1 MSDQELGFQFLSRRL
16 VMELSGREKE
26 MRYSS
31 SSGYNLASVGSAGGG
46 DDCRKIDNGATVF
59 KPSQVPHCRPLSQQ
73 EQETNPQQQLLE
85 QGCDPD
91 PDPVHVAGIVAGA
104 TIVSTTAGSNSK
116 ASVRYRE
123 CLKNH
128 AANIGGNIVDGCG
141 EFMPD
146 GEEGTLEALMCAACN
161 CHRNFHRKEV
171 DGETNGGTAHHLIHP
186 HPPTLASPPYLHR
199 QKFPKGFHAPPSTF
213 IVPPMSMAF
222 GTSIGAT
229 ESSSE
234 DLRAFT
240 SITGAAPA
248 APLPPPSMSKKRFR
262 TKFTQEQKDKM
273 LEYAE
278 KLGWRMQ
285 KQYEEQVQKLCAEV
299 GVKRQVF
306 KVWMHNNKNT
316 LKKQQQSPA
325 L

>member
-1 MSDQELGFQFLSRRL
+1 
-16 VMELSGREKE
+16 MELSGRDKE
-26 MRYSS
+26 MGFPP
-31 SSGYNLASVGSAGGG
+31 SSGYNPLASAGSGGGG
-46 DDCRKIDNGATVF
+46 DDHHNIDNGTTVF
-59 KPSQVPHCRPLSQQ
+59 KPPQIPHHHPLLQQQQ
-73 EQETNPQQQLLE
+73 ELNPQQQSLG
-85 QGCDPD
+85 QGCDPDPDPD
-91 PDPVHVAGIVAGA
+91 PDPVHVAGVLAGA
-104 TIVSTTAGSNSK
+104 TIASTIGGSNSK

-128 AANIGGNIVDGCG
+128 AANIGGNVVDGCG

-171 DGETNGGTAHHLIHP
+171 DGETIGRSAPHFHP
-186 HPPTLASPPYLHR
+186 LPPTLASPPYLHR
-199 QKFPKGFHAPPSTF
+199 QKFPKAFHAPPST
-213 IVPPMSMAF
+213 IIIPPMSMAF

-234 DLRAFT
+234 DLRAFD
-240 SITGAAPA
+240 SNAGAAP
-248 APLPPPSMSKKRFR
+248 PPPPPPPPSSLSKKRFR
-262 TKFTQEQKDKM
+262 TKFTQEQKEKM

-278 KLGWRMQ
+278 KVGWRMQ
-285 KQYEEQVQKLCAEV
+285 KQYEEQVQQLCAEV

-316 LKKQQQSPA
+316 LKKQPEPQQQPPP